1 MERGKLMEIKVTI
14 NGDGSVKLDFS
25 EGMHTMQA
33 IAILEIAKNLILNG
47 QPNQPEINQ
56 IIDVNE

>member
-1 MERGKLMEIKVTI
+1 MEIKVTI